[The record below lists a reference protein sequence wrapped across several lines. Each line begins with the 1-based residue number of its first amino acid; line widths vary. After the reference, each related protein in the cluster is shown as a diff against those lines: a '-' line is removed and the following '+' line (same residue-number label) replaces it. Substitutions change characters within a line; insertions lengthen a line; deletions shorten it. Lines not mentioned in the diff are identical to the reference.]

1 MNLRSFLASDPWS
14 RYVLVSFS
22 RVLVR
27 RSLLRVRFALHLREV
42 ERLGGSSGRVAAA
55 QYQASVSEYWSI
67 YWALREERTRLDEEE
82 AALITDFLQVQRL
95 VFFTNLLF
103 AQ

>member
-1 MNLRSFLASDPWS
+1 M
-14 RYVLVSFS
+14 
-22 RVLVR
+22 
-27 RSLLRVRFALHLREV
+27 
-42 ERLGGSSGRVAAA
+42 AAA